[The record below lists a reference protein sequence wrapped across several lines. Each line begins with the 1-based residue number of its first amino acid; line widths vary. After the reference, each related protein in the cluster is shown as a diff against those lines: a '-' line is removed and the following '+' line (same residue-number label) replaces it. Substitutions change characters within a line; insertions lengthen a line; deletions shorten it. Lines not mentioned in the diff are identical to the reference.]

1 MGDILIISPNVA
13 LTKQDLEGYGFIV
26 GEHDGV
32 SSVVNNMDQDA
43 TLVSGLY
50 LDGATLTVS
59 PGLRISSLIDF
70 PLATGNWNDEVNSVV
85 SAGTRNVDLR

>member
-43 TLVSGLY
+43 TLVSVC
-50 LDGATLTVS
+50 TLTE
-59 PGLRISSLIDF
+59 LL
-70 PLATGNWNDEVNSVV
+70 
-85 SAGTRNVDLR
+85 